1 MDEFNGDLAQPKYH
15 ASAYAKGAMV
25 VDVEFHG
32 VSFVGCFVK
41 KMVMIQ

>member
-1 MDEFNGDLAQPKYH
+1 VGEPECH
-15 ASAYAKGAMV
+15 AGAYAKGAVV